1 MKQGI
6 YLLIAMCILV
16 LASCSNKN
24 NKPPYQLD
32 MVNTSMISIPYE
44 ETGGVKIIPVK
55 LNGVTMDMIYDTG
68 ASGLH
73 LSLNEV
79 QTLAKNGKL
88 TDEDVLGDIRMLQR
102 TEESCNE
109 IKLRR
114 KRAISGCNQ
123 IQ

>member
-88 TDEDVLGDIRMLQR
+88 TDEYVLGVSY
-102 TEESCNE
+102 SCIADGSIVQNGT
-109 IKLRR
+109 IDR
-114 KRAISGCNQ
+114 KSVV
-123 IQ
+123 